1 MAYVQAQEQLPGLAH
16 PSPILSF
23 RGYHGDRR
31 ASQPQP
37 GIGSLSRGPASIS
50 TDRDVAG
57 LTPVRESDENFIR
70 PEILNGSGPLLQN
83 RWPPSAASEE
93 DAPGDDIMT
102 SDSEQRRDSAPDAMD
117 DVQQTGTSET
127 DSPSVDEDPR
137 SQQPDIRMAD
147 ADEAQRTPRA
157 VLLPD
162 RPSFDYSHAN
172 PEATY
177 ELLDKLPKDL
187 IASYV
192 KKHLPGMRDEDETPK
207 PDIPSAKSQG
217 HSHKC
222 PDCDKTFPRLCELK

>member
-16 PSPILSF
+16 PSSILSF

-31 ASQPQP
+31 APQPQP
-37 GIGSLSRGPASIS
+37 GISSLSRGPASIS

-70 PEILNGSGPLLQN
+70 PAILNGSGPLLQN
-83 RWPPSAASEE
+83 RWSPSAASEE
-93 DAPGDDIMT
+93 DAPGDDVMA
-102 SDSEQRRDSAPDAMD
+102 SDSEQRHDSAPDAMD
-117 DVQQTGTSET
+117 DVQQTGTSEA
-127 DSPSVDEDPR
+127 DLPSVDEDPR
-137 SQQPDIRMAD
+137 SQKPDIRMVD

-157 VLLPD
+157 VSLPD

-187 IASYV
+187 IANYV

-207 PDIPSAKSQG
+207 PDMPSTKSQG

-222 PDCDKTFPRLCELK
+222 QDCDKTFPRLCELK